1 MSVSLADWLNS
12 GWLIEHKTSREEIR
26 HLLRLADRDLAD
38 CRNRTLSAD
47 WRFNIA
53 YNAALQCANAALA
66 AAGYRA
72 AKDAHHFRVIQS
84 LKFTIGADDR
94 KIQKFD
100 AFRKKRNISEYDHAG
115 AVSKTELS
123 EMIELAVGL
132 RKSVE
137 VWIAA
142 RFPELIT

>member
-1 MSVSLADWLNS
+1 MSLADWLNS
-12 GWLIEHKTSREEIR
+12 GWLIEHKTNREEIR

-53 YNAALQCANAALA
+53 YNAALQCANATLA

-84 LKFTIGADDR
+84 LKFTIGADVS

-100 AFRKKRNISEYDHAG
+100 AFRKKRNISEYDHVG
-115 AVSKTELS
+115 AVSKTELP
-123 EMIELAVGL
+123 EMIELAVEL

-137 VWIAA
+137 AWIVAN
-142 RFPELIT
+142 FPELIN